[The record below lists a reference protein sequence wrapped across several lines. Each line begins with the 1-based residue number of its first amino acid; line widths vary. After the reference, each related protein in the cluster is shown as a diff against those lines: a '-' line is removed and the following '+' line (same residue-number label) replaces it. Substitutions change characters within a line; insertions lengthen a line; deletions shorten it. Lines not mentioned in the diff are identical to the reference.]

1 MDRVPRAKVEIVL
14 DILLTYE
21 VPVRRGGTLATADS
35 VFFLDINTLIRL
47 FICATFD
54 FFSP

>member
-1 MDRVPRAKVEIVL
+1 MNRVPPVKVETVL

-21 VPVRRGGTLATADS
+21 VPVRRGGSLATADS
-35 VFFLDINTLIRL
+35 VFFFDINTLIRL

-54 FFSP
+54 FSSS

>member
-1 MDRVPRAKVEIVL
+1 MDRVPRAKVETVL

-21 VPVRRGGTLATADS
+21 VPVRRGTADS

-47 FICATFD
+47 FICASFD